1 MLERPAVERAPLPSE
16 TACELDLHAG
26 HRKRLRARFLAG
38 GETAL
43 ADYELLELI
52 LFGANARHD
61 MKPLAKRLLSKFG
74 SLAEVISASKERLAE
89 VDGVGEAVI
98 SQLKI
103 VEAAAHRFARG
114 QVKGREVL
122 SSWSGVL
129 DYCRTA
135 MAFGEREELRVLFLD
150 KRNRLIE
157 EERQQVGTVDHTPV
171 YPREVVRRALE
182 LSATAVILVHNHPSG
197 DPTPSRADVEMTQAI
212 IAVARPLGIS
222 VHDHIIVGK
231 DGHASLKALK
241 LI

>member
-52 LFGANARHD
+52 LFGANARRD
-61 MKPLAKRLLSKFG
+61 MKPLGSASCQSSARSRRSFPHG
-74 SLAEVISASKERLAE
+74 RSLAK

-171 YPREVVRRALE
+171 YPREV
-182 LSATAVILVHNHPSG
+182 
-197 DPTPSRADVEMTQAI
+197 
-212 IAVARPLGIS
+212 
-222 VHDHIIVGK
+222 
-231 DGHASLKALK
+231 
-241 LI
+241 